1 MSDKY
6 FTWKRFQTVLIAL
19 AGGLM
24 LSTLFL
30 DMCTADVPSAGAQGG
45 FEHYSI
51 AFRER
56 YQFLIFSFVTFA
68 LTIVT
73 IGYYK
78 QRIMQI
84 RLCILNS
91 ILLLFYQIWLA
102 AAFFRLREAFTFTVA
117 SLFPL
122 ISMILLLTAATFIWK
137 DELRF
142 MVANAMAQGKGAKKG
157 GRRE

>member
-1 MSDKY
+1 MADKY
-6 FTWKRFQTVLIAL
+6 FTWKRIQTLLIAI
-19 AGGLM
+19 AGGLL

-30 DMCTADVPSAGAQGG
+30 DMCYADVPSKTGG

-91 ILLLFYQIWLA
+91 ILLLFYQIWLVV
-102 AAFFRLREAFTFTVA
+102 AFFQLNEAFTFTVA
-117 SLFPL
+117 ALFPM
-122 ISMILLLTAATFIWK
+122 IAIILLLTAANFIWK
-137 DELRF
+137 DEVRF
-142 MVANAMAQGKGAKKG
+142 MVANAMAQKKG
-157 GRRE
+157 GKTGTAQK

>member
-1 MSDKY
+1 MTDKY
-6 FTWKRFQTVLIAL
+6 FTWKRIQTLFIAI
-19 AGGLM
+19 AGGLLFSM
-24 LSTLFL
+24 LVC
-30 DMCTADVPSAGAQGG
+30 DMCYANVPSETLPGA
-45 FEHYSI
+45 FERFAI
-51 AFRER
+51 KFNER

-91 ILLLFYQIWLA
+91 ILLLFYQIWIFIV
-102 AAFFRLREAFTFTVA
+102 FFKLHGTFSFTVA

-122 ISMILLLTAATFIWK
+122 LAIILLLTAASFIWK
-137 DELRF
+137 DEVKF
-142 MVANAMAQGKGAKKG
+142 MVANAMAQGKS
-157 GRRE
+157 RRKSSKS

>member
-1 MSDKY
+1 MADRY
-6 FTWKRFQTVLIAL
+6 FTWKRFQTLLIAL
-19 AGGLM
+19 AGGLL
-24 LSTLFL
+24 LSLLFL
-30 DMCTADVPSAGAQGG
+30 DMCYADVPSETMPGTTD
-45 FEHYSI
+45 HYSI
-51 AFRER
+51 KFSER

-91 ILLLFYQIWLA
+91 LLLLFYQIWLVV
-102 AAFFRLREAFTFTVA
+102 AFFQLHEAFTFTVA

-122 ISMILLLTAATFIWK
+122 IALILLLTAATFIWK
-137 DELRF
+137 DEVRF
-142 MVANAMAQGKGAKKG
+142 MVANAMAQNNKRKK
-157 GRRE
+157 